1 MSILKIARMGH
12 PILRTRAK
20 TVEAFD
26 DPELIRLVTDMKE
39 TMLDAQGRGLAA
51 NQVYVPKRVVVYIPP
66 EENEN
71 AKEGPEEIT
80 NIVVLIN
87 PEIEPLTDEIENDWE
102 GCLSVPNLRGVVPRI
117 TKIRLKAQNL
127 SGEFIDEELSDYHAR
142 VVQHECDHL
151 EGILYPMRMQNLETL
166 IFESEI
172 SHLSSAGEN

>member
-1 MSILKIARMGH
+1 M
-12 PILRTRAK
+12 
-20 TVEAFD
+20 
-26 DPELIRLVTDMKE
+26 
-39 TMLDAQGRGLAA
+39 
-51 NQVYVPKRVVVYIPP
+51 PKRVVVYIPP

>member
-1 MSILKIARMGH
+1 LSILKIARMGH

-20 TVEAFD
+20 AVEAFD

-71 AKEGPEEIT
+71 ANEGPEEIT

-87 PEIEPLTDEIENDWE
+87 PEIEPLTDDIENDWE